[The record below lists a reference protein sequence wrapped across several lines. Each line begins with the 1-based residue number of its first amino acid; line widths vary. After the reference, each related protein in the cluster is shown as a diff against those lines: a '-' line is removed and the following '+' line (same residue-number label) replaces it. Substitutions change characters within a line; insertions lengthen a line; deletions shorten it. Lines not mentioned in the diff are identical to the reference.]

1 MPILE
6 FRDERNRYEWVGSYE
21 DRLLAK
27 NAGFRWDG
35 LNKVWYTYEE
45 STAYKLREYM
55 VNREPEEIDL
65 SDPDVAASYA
75 IDSGFYPPAPEGLS
89 YRNYQRAGIAY
100 MSQRYSALLADPMGS
115 GKTVMIAGT
124 LNALH
129 ETDNTGRILIVAPAS
144 LTINWK
150 RELEKWLV
158 WKPTIHVFDGS
169 KSKKFDISTFKP
181 DISIFSYER
190 LCTTYKNFYT
200 FIKDKSS
207 GQVYG
212 RIDPSVAHIYGTVVL
227 DEAHYC
233 KSETSKR
240 TFVALSFAAGAH
252 HRYFLSG
259 TPILNRPIEAWPL
272 LHCLRPDIWGN
283 RDKYAT
289 YFCDR
294 KLKTIYYKT
303 REGVVRNKA
312 VWDESGACNIE
323 ELNHML
329 RKHVM
334 IRREKSTILKELPP
348 KMIQTISLPVHCED
362 VAKEFDIWN
371 RLVAKYGEEEAVSR
385 LLGNSLGVGDMGE
398 MANIRQRVALAKVPH
413 VVDFVKDI
421 IENTDEQK
429 VIVMAHHRAV
439 VDALME
445 GLVDYRP
452 VKVVGG
458 MTAENKQMSV
468 DLFQKDVDTKVFIGN
483 IRAAGVGLT
492 LTASSTVVFAEL
504 DFTPGMMEQA
514 SDRAHR
520 LGQTNTVNV
529 YQLIL
534 DGSLDGYLLEM
545 LKTKKDVF
553 SKLMR

>member
-1 MPILE
+1 
-6 FRDERNRYEWVGSYE
+6 
-21 DRLLAK
+21 
-27 NAGFRWDG
+27 
-35 LNKVWYTYEE
+35 
-45 STAYKLREYM
+45 
-55 VNREPEEIDL
+55 
-65 SDPDVAASYA
+65 
-75 IDSGFYPPAPEGLS
+75 
-89 YRNYQRAGIAY
+89 
-100 MSQRYSALLADPMGS
+100 
-115 GKTVMIAGT
+115 
-124 LNALH
+124 
-129 ETDNTGRILIVAPAS
+129 
-144 LTINWK
+144 
-150 RELEKWLV
+150 
-158 WKPTIHVFDGS
+158 
-169 KSKKFDISTFKP
+169 
-181 DISIFSYER
+181 
-190 LCTTYKNFYT
+190 
-200 FIKDKSS
+200 
-207 GQVYG
+207 
-212 RIDPSVAHIYGTVVL
+212 
-227 DEAHYC
+227 
-233 KSETSKR
+233 
-240 TFVALSFAAGAH
+240 
-252 HRYFLSG
+252 
-259 TPILNRPIEAWPL
+259 
-272 LHCLRPDIWGN
+272 
-283 RDKYAT
+283 
-289 YFCDR
+289 
-294 KLKTIYYKT
+294 
-303 REGVVRNKA
+303 
-312 VWDESGACNIE
+312 
-323 ELNHML
+323 ML

-334 IRREKSTILKELPP
+334 IRREKSAILKELPP

>member
-27 NAGFRWDG
+27 NAGFHWDG

-55 VNREPEEIDL
+55 VNKEPNEIDL
-65 SDPDVAASYA
+65 SDPDISASYA
-75 IDSGFYPPAPEGLS
+75 IESNFFPPVPEDLS

-129 ETDNTGRILIVAPAS
+129 DADNTGRILIVAPAS

-158 WKPTIHVFDGS
+158 WEPTIHVFDGS

-190 LCTTYKNFYT
+190 LCTTYKKFYV
-200 FIKDKSS
+200 FNKDKES
-207 GQVYG
+207 GRLFA
-212 RIDPSVAHIYGTVVL
+212 RIDPTVSREYEVVVL

-233 KSETSKR
+233 KGESSKR
-240 TFVALSFAAGAH
+240 TFVALSFAAGASR
-252 HRYFLSG
+252 RYFLSG

-303 REGVVRNKA
+303 RYGEVKSKQ

-329 RKHVM
+329 RKHIM

-371 RLVAKYGEEEAVSR
+371 RLVSKYGEEEALSR
-385 LLGNSLGVGDMGE
+385 LLGNNLGVGDMGE

-421 IENTDEQK
+421 IENTDGQK

-445 GLVDYRP
+445 GLVDYHP

-458 MTAENKQMSV
+458 MTAENKQMSE
-468 DLFQKDVDTKVFIGN
+468 IG
-483 IRAAGVGLT
+483 RASCRERV
-492 LTASSTVVFAEL
+492 
-504 DFTPGMMEQA
+504 
-514 SDRAHR
+514 
-520 LGQTNTVNV
+520 
-529 YQLIL
+529 
-534 DGSLDGYLLEM
+534 
-545 LKTKKDVF
+545 
-553 SKLMR
+553 

>member
-6 FRDERNRYEWVGSYE
+6 FRDERNRYEWIGSFE

-45 STAYKLREYM
+45 SDAYKLREYM

-65 SDPDVAASYA
+65 SDPDIAASYA
-75 IDSGFYPPAPEGLS
+75 TESDFFPPVPEGLS
-89 YRNYQRAGIAY
+89 YRNYQRAGIDY
-100 MSQRYSALLADPMGS
+100 MRKKYSALLADGMGS
-115 GKTVMIAGT
+115 GKTIIVAGV
-124 LNALH
+124 LNQLH
-129 ETDNTGRILIVAPAS
+129 SEGTTGRILIVAPAS

-169 KSKKFDISTFKP
+169 KSKKYDISTFKP

-190 LCTTYKNFYT
+190 LCTTYKKFYT

-207 GQVYG
+207 GRVYG

-240 TFVALSFAAGAH
+240 TFVALSFASGAH

-294 KLKTIYYKT
+294 KLKTVYYKT
-303 REGVVRNKA
+303 RDGVVRNKA

-329 RKHVM
+329 RKYVM

-348 KMIQTISLPVHCED
+348 KMVQTISLPVHCED

-514 SDRAHR
+514 EDRAYR

-529 YQLIL
+529 YRLIL
-534 DGSLDGYLLEM
+534 DGSLDAYLLEM

>member
-240 TFVALSFAAGAH
+240 TFVALSFASGAH
-252 HRYFLSG
+252 HRYLLSG

>member
-6 FRDERNRYEWVGSYE
+6 FRDDRNRYEWVGRYE
-21 DRLLAK
+21 DRLIAK
-27 NAGFRWDG
+27 EAGFFWDG
-35 LNKVWYTYEE
+35 LNKVWYTYDE
-45 STAYKLREYM
+45 SIAFRLKEYM
-55 VNREPEEIDL
+55 VNKEPEDIDV
-65 SDPDVAASYA
+65 SDPDIAASYA
-75 IDSGFYPPAPEGLS
+75 TESEFYPPVPESLS
-89 YRNYQRAGIAY
+89 YRNYQRAGIDY
-100 MSQRYSALLADPMGS
+100 MQNRYSALLADAMGS
-115 GKTVMIAGT
+115 GKTIQVAGV
-124 LNALH
+124 LNSLH
-129 ETDNTGRILIVAPAS
+129 ETNNTGRILIVAPAS

-158 WKPTIHVFDGS
+158 WKPSIHVYDGS
-169 KSKKFDISTFKP
+169 KSKKYHISTYKP

-190 LCTTYKNFYT
+190 LCSVYKDFYI
-200 FIKDKSS
+200 FSKDRST
-207 GQVYG
+207 GRILA
-212 RIDPSVAHIYGTVVL
+212 RIDPAIAHIYGTVIL

-233 KSETSKR
+233 KSEASKR
-240 TFVALSFAAGAH
+240 TFVALTFAAGAH

-289 YFCDR
+289 YYCDR

-303 REGVVRNKA
+303 KDGRVKSKQ
-312 VWDESGACNIE
+312 VWDESGACNVE
-323 ELNHML
+323 ELNHLL

-371 RLVAKYGEEEAVSR
+371 RLVAKYGEEEAISR

-398 MANIRQRVALAKVPH
+398 MANIRQRVALAKVPY
-413 VVDFVKDI
+413 VVDFVKNI

-429 VIVMAHHRAV
+429 VIIMAHHKAV
-439 VDALME
+439 VEALME
-445 GLVDYRP
+445 GLVEFNP

-514 SDRAHR
+514 EDRAHR

-529 YQLIL
+529 YRLIL

-545 LKTKKDVF
+545 LKTKKEVF
-553 SKLMR
+553 TRLMR

>member
-6 FRDERNRYEWVGSYE
+6 FCDARNRYEWVGSYE

-65 SDPDVAASYA
+65 SDPDISASYA
-75 IDSGFYPPAPEGLS
+75 IESNFFPPVPEDLS

-129 ETDNTGRILIVAPAS
+129 DADSTGRILIVAPAS

-207 GQVYG
+207 GRVYG
-212 RIDPSVAHIYGTVVL
+212 RIDPSVAHVYGTVVL

-240 TFVALSFAAGAH
+240 TFVALSFAAGAY

-303 REGVVRNKA
+303 RDGVVRNKS

-329 RKHVM
+329 RKYVM
-334 IRREKSTILKELPP
+334 IRREKSAILKELPP

-429 VIVMAHHRAV
+429 VIVMAHHKAV
-439 VDALME
+439 VESLME
-445 GLVDYRP
+445 GLVDYHP